1 MATRPTMALA
11 APKSTE
17 IMPGTVLRGRMY
29 NSSGKVSE
37 GNEMES
43 KYHYL
48 MNWGSQLIGVNKYT
62 RAQLDYHVA
71 LAWEHDHWYVRC
83 LKAAVDA
90 APLIGEM
97 GRHPLS
103 PPWDQQRF
111 DDFQKTCMRKHSA
124 SPLAHI
130 DWNTLVRADAC
141 CRATYIRIKRD
152 TNNMF
157 GHALRLHCAVC
168 FEFIPKEGMLCC
180 SGCRFHMRV
189 CVAMRASSS
198 TGTSIIRMIVSVIRL
213 LRARA

>member
-1 MATRPTMALA
+1 MVTRPTMALA

-62 RAQLDYHVA
+62 RAQFDYHVA

-97 GRHPLS
+97 GAPSALAPLGS
-103 PPWDQQRF
+103 
-111 DDFQKTCMRKHSA
+111 TA
-124 SPLAHI
+124 
-130 DWNTLVRADAC
+130 VR
-141 CRATYIRIKRD
+141 
-152 TNNMF
+152 
-157 GHALRLHCAVC
+157 RLPENVYAET
-168 FEFIPKEGMLCC
+168 F
-180 SGCRFHMRV
+180 
-189 CVAMRASSS
+189 CVATRSH
-198 TGTSIIRMIVSVIRL
+198 
-213 LRARA
+213 